1 MTNASPPT
9 SPDATTPAPFAP
21 SGGGSGAPRLPR
33 TAILLE
39 WSLAGLAVPPLAIL
53 PHELGHYLV
62 LLAMDVP
69 NLAMH
74 YETVSWDSRE
84 FWEAVRREDYMT
96 AADIAP
102 IWGVALSSAA
112 GPLVSYAMVAGCCY
126 GCVRWRPYAVLV
138 AVGYLCPLRLLVGVL
153 HGVRVLL
160 GGDPPASYDELSV
173 AALTGIPV
181 QVLVGFGVA
190 VVCISG
196 AWLAKYLPRGR
207 RALAVASMLAGAVF
221 SAVLY
226 LGYVGPW
233 LLP

>member
-1 MTNASPPT
+1 MTNASTPT
-9 SPDATTPAPFAP
+9 SPNATTPAPLAP
-21 SGGGSGAPRLPR
+21 SGGGGGAPGSR

-69 NLAMH
+69 NPAMH
-74 YETVSWDSRE
+74 YATVSWDSRE
-84 FWEAVRREDYMT
+84 FWEAVRREDYVT

-102 IWGVALSSAA
+102 IWGVALSLAA

-138 AVGYLCPLRLLVGVL
+138 AVGYLCPLRLLVGVQ
-153 HGVRVLL
+153 HGVQVLL

-190 VVCISG
+190 VVCIAG

-207 RALAVASMLAGAVF
+207 RTLAVTSMMAGAVF

-226 LGYVGPW
+226 FGYVGPW

>member
-1 MTNASPPT
+1 MTNASTST
-9 SPDATTPAPFAP
+9 SPNATTSAAIAP
-21 SGGGSGAPRLPR
+21 SGGGSGVLGPR
-33 TAILLE
+33 TAVFLE

-69 NLAMH
+69 NPARH
-74 YETVSWDSRE
+74 YATVSWDSRE
-84 FWEAVRREDYMT
+84 FWEAVRREDCVI

-112 GPLVSYAMVAGCCY
+112 GPLVSYATVAGCCH
-126 GCVRWRPYAVLV
+126 GCVRWHPYAVLV
-138 AVGYLCPLRLLVGVL
+138 GVGYACPLRVFVGVQ
-153 HGVRVLL
+153 HGVLVLL
-160 GGDPPASYDELSV
+160 GGDPPASYDELRV

-190 VVCISG
+190 VVCTSG

-207 RALAVASMLAGAVF
+207 RTLAVASMLAGAVF

-226 LGYVGPW
+226 LGHVGPW

>member
-9 SPDATTPAPFAP
+9 SPHATTPAPLVP
-21 SGGGSGAPRLPR
+21 PGGAPWSR
-33 TAILLE
+33 TPILLE
-39 WSLAGLAVPPLAIL
+39 WSLAGLAVPPLAIF

-69 NLAMH
+69 NLALH
-74 YETVSWDSRE
+74 YESVSWDSRE
-84 FWEAVRREDYMT
+84 FWEAVRREDYVT

-102 IWGVALSSAA
+102 IWGVAVSLAA

-138 AVGYLCPLRLLVGVL
+138 AVGYGCPLRLLVGVQ
-153 HGVRVLL
+153 HGVLVLL

-190 VVCISG
+190 VICISG
-196 AWLAKYLPRGR
+196 AWLAQYLPRGR
-207 RALAVASMLAGAVF
+207 RTLAATSMLAGAVF
-221 SAVLY
+221 SGVLY
-226 LGYVGPW
+226 FRYVGPW

>member
-9 SPDATTPAPFAP
+9 SPNPTTPAPFAP
-21 SGGGSGAPRLPR
+21 RGEAPRSR

-39 WSLAGLAVPPLAIL
+39 WSLAGLAVPPLVIL

-62 LLAMDVP
+62 LLAIDVP
-69 NLAMH
+69 NPAMH
-74 YETVSWDSRE
+74 YATVSWDLRE
-84 FWEAVRREDYMT
+84 FWEAFRREEYAT

-126 GCVRWRPYAVLV
+126 GCVRWNPYAVLV
-138 AVGYLCPLRLLVGVL
+138 AVGYACPLRVFVGVQ
-153 HGVRVLL
+153 HGVLVLL
-160 GGDPPASYDELSV
+160 GGDPPANYDELRV
-173 AALTGIPV
+173 AELTGIPV
-181 QVLVGFGVA
+181 QILVGFGVA
-190 VVCISG
+190 VICISG

-207 RALAVASMLAGAVF
+207 RTLAVTSMLAGAVF